1 MGHLE
6 PDPAAARSRLSA
18 PGGAGRRRRLTIG
31 IGLAGVLLTAGCAGT
46 TMGLF
51 SGQRPARLGVTDGRL
66 QPVDTSKRNAVS
78 SLAEGSH
85 RIDALAT
92 GPDPAS
98 RFEELARI
106 VAAQPRTTVIERS
119 PTYLYA
125 EFRSR
130 WFGFVDDVEFVLDAD
145 ARLIHVR
152 SASRLGYSDLG
163 VNRDRIEHLRAALL
177 AQTRPGSGQR
187 AP

>member
-6 PDPAAARSRLSA
+6 PDPAAARSPLNAAGR
-18 PGGAGRRRRLTIG
+18 AGRRRRLTVG
-31 IGLAGVLLTAGCAGT
+31 IGLAGALLAAGCAGT

-51 SGQRPARLGVTDGRL
+51 SGQRPARLGVIDGRL
-66 QPVDTSKRNAVS
+66 QPIDTSKRNAVS

-85 RIDALAT
+85 RIDPLAA
-92 GPDPAS
+92 GDDPAAG
-98 RFEELARI
+98 FERLAAI
-106 VAAQPRTTVIERS
+106 VAAQPRATVIERS
-119 PTYLYA
+119 LTYLYA

-130 WFGFVDDVEFVLDAD
+130 WFGFVDDVEFLLDAD

-177 AQTRPGSGQR
+177 AQSHPGSGQR